1 LTQTHI
7 EVCPLYQV
15 MNILV
20 VDDYLPL
27 QTSLVEALQKE
38 GHHVTGI
45 DSAEAFDDEAQDH
58 NLDLV
63 ILDVSLPG
71 EDGFS
76 LAKRIHT
83 VQPTIGIIMLTAR
96 SDAADKIKGY
106 ECGADIYLTKP
117 VGFEELISAVNALA
131 RRLGM
136 GMGNQAAPAYES
148 DPEAIEL
155 RTAQS
160 RIQGSQGSQDL
171 TPTEFTLLMALARAK
186 DKSLELWQI
195 YDVLGK
201 DEQTL
206 QKSALEAQL
215 YRLRKKLSDCGAGN
229 QVLRALRLKGYRL
242 YCSIYIK

>member
-1 LTQTHI
+1 
-7 EVCPLYQV
+7 

-20 VDDYLPL
+20 VDDHLPW
-27 QTSLVEALQKE
+27 QTSLVEALQKK

-45 DSAEAFDDEAQDH
+45 DSAEAFDEEAQDH

-83 VQPTIGIIMLTAR
+83 VQPSMGIIMLTAR
-96 SDAADKIKGY
+96 SDMADKIKGY
-106 ECGADIYLTKP
+106 ECGADIYLIKP
-117 VGFEELISAVNALA
+117 VGFEELIAAVNALA
-131 RRLGM
+131 RRLS
-136 GMGNQAAPAYES
+136 MGNQAAPAS
-148 DPEAIEL
+148 DSEPEAIKL
-155 RTAQS
+155 STAQS

-186 DKSLELWQI
+186 GKSLELWQI
-195 YDVLGK
+195 YDVLDK

-215 YRLRKKLSDCGAGN
+215 YRLRKKLSYCGAGN
-229 QVLRALRLKGYRL
+229 KALRALRLKGYRL
-242 YCSIYIK
+242 YCPIYIK

>member
-1 LTQTHI
+1 MTQTHI

-155 RTAQS
+155 RTDQS

>member
-1 LTQTHI
+1 
-7 EVCPLYQV
+7 

>member
-117 VGFEELISAVNALA
+117 VGFEELTSAVNALA

-136 GMGNQAAPAYES
+136 GNQAAPAYES
-148 DPEAIEL
+148 IL
-155 RTAQS
+155 RRLNYAQPKAAS
-160 RIQGSQGSQDL
+160 KAVK
-171 TPTEFTLLMALARAK
+171 ALK
-186 DKSLELWQI
+186 
-195 YDVLGK
+195 
-201 DEQTL
+201 T
-206 QKSALEAQL
+206 
-215 YRLRKKLSDCGAGN
+215 
-229 QVLRALRLKGYRL
+229 
-242 YCSIYIK
+242 

>member
-1 LTQTHI
+1 MTQTHI

-106 ECGADIYLTKP
+106 ECVADIYLTKP

-131 RRLGM
+131 RRL

>member
-1 LTQTHI
+1 MTQTHI